1 MGAPSRVYNNIR
13 LWLQRRDFSDMI
25 LGHIIH
31 MCTAIVENVL
41 YNVFYNVLSLLS
53 RNSPFEDDFT
63 TRNICR

>member
-41 YNVFYNVLSLLS
+41 YNLIMYFIM
-53 RNSPFEDDFT
+53 F
-63 TRNICR
+63 